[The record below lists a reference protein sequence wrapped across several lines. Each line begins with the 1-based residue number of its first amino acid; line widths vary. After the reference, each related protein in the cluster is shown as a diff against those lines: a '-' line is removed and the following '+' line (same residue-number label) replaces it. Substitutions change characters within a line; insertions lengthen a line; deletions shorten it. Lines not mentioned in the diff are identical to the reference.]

1 MPESKNAIG
10 PFELDDGSQLNY
22 EERVLEGRSVSRA
35 RQEASA
41 GRPVELGGHD
51 IGSPSTSRTENI
63 PLSSPEKG
71 IQRNLAQTSQA
82 ATVPPTLTSR
92 QTSPT
97 DPSNGSNTS
106 ILSQGPQAL
115 AKPSSPQATYPLAQ
129 ESRSGKGLPPQRP
142 PRPSYVPPLHP
153 SDSSNDRFRQLQ
165 QQFQGASPPLLRRK
179 SEEDGPRKF
188 PMKDSSPNTQGEASS
203 PPPNMAELP
212 APYIAPLNLP
222 QQPRRA
228 PSLGPPPSVR
238 KGAASYYPQ
247 STFVAPILE
256 EISEARSSYAS
267 SHVMPSSWGDGPP
280 DYYKGDGPG
289 ASYEPPPKSASTN
302 RTASRVGD
310 DNESTSLVGQM
321 ITRKG
326 SRRKKTADG
335 RQFVN
340 EDAQSEAEPEPAY
353 PPRNASRAHPRALTP
368 ASKASATT
376 VEMEDTS
383 FNANRGDE
391 GGTFLCPPS
400 PYTSPMLSPI
410 STDSD
415 ARFMTS
421 YSGSPNPEDPR
432 VSQILGNL
440 EKGTTLNTPRNVS
453 PLTLIDSVTSDKGPR
468 RPPRLNLSAVR
479 EGDTRASQTS
489 LPELIRR
496 ATRLASN
503 LDRARTHSRVGLMD
517 RLSQRNSRQNSI
529 SDILAAFPSP
539 SIGTPRSL
547 RWQSTGKTAISKD
560 PVPPLPEPKSKE
572 GSPEKPKGR
581 RCCGMPLWI
590 FLLILGILVLL
601 IAAAL
606 VIPITLIVLPRM
618 RNKPPSLK
626 SCKTSLLCSNGA
638 SNVVVDNSCRC
649 ICANGYTGQIC
660 TTVADQSCTFADI
673 KIGEGRTVYQN
684 ATVGSGIARLFA
696 QAKPQFNIPLDS
708 TRLLSLFSYQNLS
721 CSAESV
727 LITFEGKPQRRSLPL
742 QFVIPGLD
750 LIQLEPSLQPHPS
763 LTVLLMSSTS
773 TLPSQTTTLM
783 PTYEPIIL
791 PRAGPASSNGII
803 FAAPTD
809 APPDTSEST
818 PTITSTFG
826 TATPKNAKPSSTTT
840 SPFSSSDYNSNGIPT
855 KAFDFA
861 RTAVLF
867 IFQEKTLSIA
877 YEANSR
883 LQSILSDPAR
893 WNKTVHVAAATIL
906 VDFDRFTIDLG
917 NRTIFGG
924 VT

>member
-1 MPESKNAIG
+1 MPESKKAVG
-10 PFELDDGSQLNY
+10 PFELDNGAQLNE
-22 EERVLEGRSVSRA
+22 EERVLGGGSVRGV
-35 RQEASA
+35 RQRASA
-41 GRPVELGGHD
+41 GWSVELGGND
-51 IGSPSTSRTENI
+51 IGSPSTSPTENVS
-63 PLSSPEKG
+63 PSSPEKG
-71 IQRNLAQTSQA
+71 IQQNLAPSSQTA
-82 ATVPPTLTSR
+82 VVPSTLTSR

-97 DPSNGSNTS
+97 DPMDGSNTS
-106 ILSQGPQAL
+106 TIDQGPQAL
-115 AKPSSPQATYPLAQ
+115 AKPSSSQVTSSLAQ
-129 ESRSGKGLPPQRP
+129 ESRTGKGLPPQRP
-142 PRPSYVPPLHP
+142 PRPSYVPPLLP

-165 QQFQGASPPLLRRK
+165 QQFQGAPPPLLRRK
-179 SEEDGPRKF
+179 SEEDRPRKS
-188 PMKDSSPNTQGEASS
+188 PIKDSSPNTQGGASS
-203 PPPNMAELP
+203 PRSNIAELP
-212 APYIAPLNLP
+212 APYIAPLNFS
-222 QQPRRA
+222 QQPRRT

-289 ASYEPPPKSASTN
+289 ANYEPPPKITSTT
-302 RTASRVGD
+302 RTVSRLGD
-310 DNESTSLVGQM
+310 DNESASLVGQLN
-321 ITRKG
+321 TRQD

-335 RQFVN
+335 RSFVN
-340 EDAQSEAEPEPAY
+340 EDARNEAEPTY

-368 ASKASATT
+368 SSRASAAT
-376 VEMEDTS
+376 VELEDTS
-383 FNANRGDE
+383 LNANRGDE
-391 GGTFLCPPS
+391 SGTFLCPPS
-400 PYTSPMLSPI
+400 PNTSPMLSPI
-410 STDSD
+410 STESD
-415 ARFMTS
+415 ARFMTP
-421 YSGSPNPEDPR
+421 YSGSPNPDDPR

-440 EKGTTLNTPRNVS
+440 EKGTALNTPRNVS
-453 PLTLIDSVTSDKGPR
+453 PLTSIDSVTSDKGR
-468 RPPRLNLSAVR
+468 GRPPRLNLNAAR
-479 EGDTRASQTS
+479 EGETRASQTS

-547 RWQSTGKTAISKD
+547 RWQSTGKTTISKD
-560 PVPPLPEPKSKE
+560 PVPPLPELKSKE
-572 GSPEKPKGR
+572 GSSEKPKGR

-590 FLLILGILVLL
+590 FILILGILVLL

-606 VIPITLIVLPRM
+606 VIPITLIVLPRI

-626 SCKTSLLCSNGA
+626 SCKTSLPCNNGA

-660 TTVADQSCTFADI
+660 STVADLSCTFADI
-673 KIGEGRTVYQN
+673 KLGEGRTVYQN

-696 QAKPQFNIPLDS
+696 GAKSQFNIPLDS

-727 LITFEGKPQRRSLPL
+727 LITFEGKPQRRSFPL
-742 QFVIPGLD
+742 QFVIPGMD
-750 LIQLEPSLQPHPS
+750 LIQQEPSLQAHPS
-763 LTVLLMSSTS
+763 LTIPLTSSTS
-773 TLPSQTTTLM
+773 TLPSQTTFM
-783 PTYEPIIL
+783 PTYEPILI

-809 APPDTSEST
+809 APPDTPEST
-818 PTITSTFG
+818 PTMTTTPG
-826 TATPKNAKPSSTTT
+826 TATAKNAKPSST
-840 SPFSSSDYNSNGIPT
+840 PSSSSSSEYNSNGIPT

-893 WNKTVHVAAATIL
+893 WNKTVQVAAATIL
-906 VDFDRFTIDLG
+906 VDFDNFTIDLG
-917 NRTIFGG
+917 NGTIFGG
-924 VT
+924 IT

>member
-1 MPESKNAIG
+1 MPESKKAIG
-10 PFELDDGSQLNY
+10 PFELDNGAQLNE
-22 EERVLEGRSVSRA
+22 EERVLEGGSVKRA
-35 RQEASA
+35 RQRVSP

-51 IGSPSTSRTENI
+51 IGSPSTIRTENVS
-63 PLSSPEKG
+63 PSSPEKG
-71 IQRNLAQTSQA
+71 IQQNLALSSSA
-82 ATVPPTLTSR
+82 AAVPPTLKSR
-92 QTSPT
+92 KASPT
-97 DPSNGSNTS
+97 DPTNGSGTS
-106 ILSQGPQAL
+106 TIDQGPQSL
-115 AKPSSPQATYPLAQ
+115 VKPSSPKVTYPLAK
-129 ESRSGKGLPPQRP
+129 EFRSGKGLPPQRP

-165 QQFQGASPPLLRRK
+165 QQFQGAPPPLLRRK
-179 SEEDGPRKF
+179 SEEDRPRKS
-188 PMKDSSPNTQGEASS
+188 PIKDSSPNTQGEASS
-203 PPPNMAELP
+203 LRPNIAELT

-222 QQPRRA
+222 QQPRRT

-289 ASYEPPPKSASTN
+289 ANYEPPPKSASTT
-302 RTASRVGD
+302 RTVSRVGD
-310 DNESTSLVGQM
+310 DNESTSLVEQLN
-321 ITRKG
+321 TRKG
-326 SRRKKTADG
+326 SWRKKTAEG
-335 RQFVN
+335 RPFVN
-340 EDAQSEAEPEPAY
+340 EDDQIEAEPTY
-353 PPRNASRAHPRALTP
+353 PPRNASRALIPSSRAI
-368 ASKASATT
+368 AAT
-376 VEMEDTS
+376 VELEDTS
-383 FNANRGDE
+383 YNANRGDE

-400 PYTSPMLSPI
+400 PNISPMLTPI
-410 STDSD
+410 STESD
-415 ARFMTS
+415 ARFMTP

-440 EKGTTLNTPRNVS
+440 EKGTALNTPRNVS
-453 PLTLIDSVTSDKGPR
+453 PLTSIDSVTSDKGPI
-468 RPPRLNLSAVR
+468 RPPRLNLNAVR
-479 EGDTRASQTS
+479 EGETRASQTS

-547 RWQSTGKTAISKD
+547 RWQSTGKTTISKD
-560 PVPPLPEPKSKE
+560 PLPPLPEPKSKE
-572 GSPEKPKGR
+572 GSSEKPKMR

-618 RNKPPSLK
+618 RNKPLSLK
-626 SCKTSLLCSNGA
+626 SCRTSLPCNNGA

-673 KIGEGRTVYQN
+673 KLGDGRTVYQN

-696 QAKPQFNIPLDS
+696 GAKSQFNIPLDS

-750 LIQLEPSLQPHPS
+750 LVQQELSLQPHLS
-763 LTVLLMSSTS
+763 LTIPLTSSTS
-773 TLPSQTTTLM
+773 TLPSQTTSM
-783 PTYEPIIL
+783 PTYEPILI

-818 PTITSTFG
+818 PTITTISG
-826 TATPKNAKPSSTTT
+826 TATAKNAKPSPTTT
-840 SPFSSSDYNSNGIPT
+840 ISPSEYNSNGIPT

-883 LQSILSDPAR
+883 LQNTLSDPAR
-893 WNKTVHVAAATIL
+893 WNKTVQVAAATIL
-906 VDFDRFTIDLG
+906 VDFDKFTIDLG
-917 NRTIFGG
+917 NGTIFGG

>member
-1 MPESKNAIG
+1 MPESKKAVG
-10 PFELDDGSQLNY
+10 PSELDNGAQLNE
-22 EERVLEGRSVSRA
+22 EERVLGGGSVRGM
-35 RQEASA
+35 RQRASA
-41 GRPVELGGHD
+41 GWPVELGGND
-51 IGSPSTSRTENI
+51 IGSPSTSPTENVS
-63 PLSSPEKG
+63 PSSPVKG
-71 IQRNLAQTSQA
+71 IQQNLAPSSQTA
-82 ATVPPTLTSR
+82 VVPSTLTSR

-97 DPSNGSNTS
+97 DPMDGSNTS
-106 ILSQGPQAL
+106 TIDQGPQAL
-115 AKPSSPQATYPLAQ
+115 AKPSSSQVTSSLAQ
-129 ESRSGKGLPPQRP
+129 ESRTGKGLPPQRP
-142 PRPSYVPPLHP
+142 PRPSYVPPLLP

-165 QQFQGASPPLLRRK
+165 QQFQGAPPPLLRRK
-179 SEEDGPRKF
+179 SEEDRPRKS
-188 PMKDSSPNTQGEASS
+188 PIKDSSPNSQGEASS
-203 PPPNMAELP
+203 PRSNIAELP
-212 APYIAPLNLP
+212 APYIAPLNFS
-222 QQPRRA
+222 QQPRRT

-289 ASYEPPPKSASTN
+289 ANYEPPPKIASTT
-302 RTASRVGD
+302 RTLSRLGD
-310 DNESTSLVGQM
+310 DNESASLVGQLN
-321 ITRKG
+321 TRQD

-335 RQFVN
+335 RSFVN
-340 EDAQSEAEPEPAY
+340 EDARNEAEPTY

-368 ASKASATT
+368 SSRASAAT
-376 VEMEDTS
+376 VELEDTS
-383 FNANRGDE
+383 LNANRGDE
-391 GGTFLCPPS
+391 SGTFLCPPS
-400 PYTSPMLSPI
+400 PNTSPMLSPI
-410 STDSD
+410 STESD
-415 ARFMTS
+415 ARFMTP
-421 YSGSPNPEDPR
+421 YSGSPNPDDPR

-440 EKGTTLNTPRNVS
+440 EKGTALNTPRNVS
-453 PLTLIDSVTSDKGPR
+453 PLTSIDSVTSDKGR
-468 RPPRLNLSAVR
+468 GRPPRLNLNAAR
-479 EGDTRASQTS
+479 EGETRASQTS

-547 RWQSTGKTAISKD
+547 RWQSTGKTTISKD

-572 GSPEKPKGR
+572 GSSEKPKGR

-590 FLLILGILVLL
+590 FILILGILVLL

-606 VIPITLIVLPRM
+606 VIPITLIVLPRI

-626 SCKTSLLCSNGA
+626 SCKTSLPCNNGA

-660 TTVADQSCTFADI
+660 STIADQSCTFADI
-673 KIGEGRTVYQN
+673 KLGEGRTVYQN

-696 QAKPQFNIPLDS
+696 GAKSQFNIPLDS

-721 CSAESV
+721 CSAESI
-727 LITFEGKPQRRSLPL
+727 LITFEGKSQRRSFPL
-742 QFVIPGLD
+742 QFVIPGMD
-750 LIQLEPSLQPHPS
+750 LIQQEPPLQAHPS
-763 LTVLLMSSTS
+763 LTIPLTSSTS
-773 TLPSQTTTLM
+773 TLPSQTTFM
-783 PTYEPIIL
+783 PTYEPILI

-809 APPDTSEST
+809 APPDTPEST
-818 PTITSTFG
+818 PTMTTTPG
-826 TATPKNAKPSSTTT
+826 TATAKNAKPSST
-840 SPFSSSDYNSNGIPT
+840 PSSSSSSEYNSNGIPT

-893 WNKTVHVAAATIL
+893 WNKTVQVAAATIL
-906 VDFDRFTIDLG
+906 VDFDNFTIDLG
-917 NRTIFGG
+917 NGTIFGG
-924 VT
+924 IT

>member
-1 MPESKNAIG
+1 MPESKKAVG
-10 PFELDDGSQLNY
+10 PFELDNGAQLNE
-22 EERVLEGRSVSRA
+22 EERVLGGGSVRGV
-35 RQEASA
+35 RQRASA
-41 GRPVELGGHD
+41 GWPVELGGND
-51 IGSPSTSRTENI
+51 IGSPSTSPTENVS
-63 PLSSPEKG
+63 PSSPEKG
-71 IQRNLAQTSQA
+71 IQQNLTPSSQTA
-82 ATVPPTLTSR
+82 VVPSTLTSR

-97 DPSNGSNTS
+97 DPMDGSNTS
-106 ILSQGPQAL
+106 TIDQGPQAL
-115 AKPSSPQATYPLAQ
+115 AKPSSSQVTSSLAQ
-129 ESRSGKGLPPQRP
+129 ESRTGKGLPPQRP
-142 PRPSYVPPLHP
+142 PRPSYVPPLLP

-165 QQFQGASPPLLRRK
+165 QQFQGAPPPLLRRK
-179 SEEDGPRKF
+179 SEEDRPRKS
-188 PMKDSSPNTQGEASS
+188 PIKDSSPNTQGEASS
-203 PPPNMAELP
+203 PRSNIAELP
-212 APYIAPLNLP
+212 APYIAPLNFS
-222 QQPRRA
+222 QQPRRT

-289 ASYEPPPKSASTN
+289 ANYEPPPKIASTT
-302 RTASRVGD
+302 RTVSRLGD
-310 DNESTSLVGQM
+310 DNESASLVGQLN
-321 ITRKG
+321 TRQD

-335 RQFVN
+335 RPFVN
-340 EDAQSEAEPEPAY
+340 EDARNEAEPTY

-368 ASKASATT
+368 SSRASAAT
-376 VEMEDTS
+376 VELEDTS
-383 FNANRGDE
+383 LNANRGDE
-391 GGTFLCPPS
+391 SGTFLCPPS
-400 PYTSPMLSPI
+400 PNTSPMLSPI
-410 STDSD
+410 STESD
-415 ARFMTS
+415 ARFMTP
-421 YSGSPNPEDPR
+421 YSGSPNPDDLR

-440 EKGTTLNTPRNVS
+440 EKGTALNTPRNVS
-453 PLTLIDSVTSDKGPR
+453 PLTSIDSVTSDKGR
-468 RPPRLNLSAVR
+468 GRPPRLNLNAAR
-479 EGDTRASQTS
+479 EGETRASQTS

-547 RWQSTGKTAISKD
+547 RWQSTGKTTISKD

-572 GSPEKPKGR
+572 GSSEILKGR

-590 FLLILGILVLL
+590 FILILGILVLL

-606 VIPITLIVLPRM
+606 VIPITLIVLPRI

-626 SCKTSLLCSNGA
+626 SCKTSLPCNNGA

-649 ICANGYTGQIC
+649 ICANGYTGRIC
-660 TTVADQSCTFADI
+660 STIADQSCTFADI
-673 KIGEGRTVYQN
+673 KLGEGRTVYQN

-696 QAKPQFNIPLDS
+696 GAKSQFNIPLDS

-727 LITFEGKPQRRSLPL
+727 LITFEGKPQRRSFPL
-742 QFVIPGLD
+742 QFVIPGMD
-750 LIQLEPSLQPHPS
+750 LIQQEPPLQAHPS
-763 LTVLLMSSTS
+763 LTIPLTSSTS
-773 TLPSQTTTLM
+773 TLPSQTTFM
-783 PTYEPIIL
+783 PTYEPILI

-809 APPDTSEST
+809 APPDTPEST
-818 PTITSTFG
+818 PTMTTTPG
-826 TATPKNAKPSSTTT
+826 TATSKNPKPSST
-840 SPFSSSDYNSNGIPT
+840 PSSSSSSEYNSNGIPT

-883 LQSILSDPAR
+883 LQSILSDPTR
-893 WNKTVHVAAATIL
+893 WNKTVQVAAATIL
-906 VDFDRFTIDLG
+906 VDFDNFTIDLG
-917 NRTIFGG
+917 NGTIFGG
-924 VT
+924 IT

>member
-1 MPESKNAIG
+1 MPESKKAVG
-10 PFELDDGSQLNY
+10 PFELDNGAQLNE
-22 EERVLEGRSVSRA
+22 EERVLGGGSVRGV
-35 RQEASA
+35 RQRASA
-41 GRPVELGGHD
+41 GWPVELGGND
-51 IGSPSTSRTENI
+51 IGSPSTSPTENVS
-63 PLSSPEKG
+63 PSSPEGG
-71 IQRNLAQTSQA
+71 IQQNLAPSSQTA
-82 ATVPPTLTSR
+82 VVPSTLTSR

-97 DPSNGSNTS
+97 DPMDGSNTS
-106 ILSQGPQAL
+106 TIDQGPQAL
-115 AKPSSPQATYPLAQ
+115 AKPSSSQVTSSLAQ
-129 ESRSGKGLPPQRP
+129 ESRTGKGLPPQRP
-142 PRPSYVPPLHP
+142 PRPSYVPPLLP

-165 QQFQGASPPLLRRK
+165 QQFQGAPPPLLRRK
-179 SEEDGPRKF
+179 SEEDRPRKS
-188 PMKDSSPNTQGEASS
+188 PIKDSSPNTQGEASS
-203 PPPNMAELP
+203 PRSNIAELP
-212 APYIAPLNLP
+212 APYIAPLNFS
-222 QQPRRA
+222 QQPRRT

-289 ASYEPPPKSASTN
+289 ANYEPPPKIASTT
-302 RTASRVGD
+302 RTVSRLGD
-310 DNESTSLVGQM
+310 DNESASLVGQLN
-321 ITRKG
+321 TRQD

-335 RQFVN
+335 RSFVN
-340 EDAQSEAEPEPAY
+340 EDARNEAEPTY

-368 ASKASATT
+368 SSRASAAT
-376 VEMEDTS
+376 VELEDTS
-383 FNANRGDE
+383 LNANRGDE
-391 GGTFLCPPS
+391 SGTFLCPPS
-400 PYTSPMLSPI
+400 PNTSPMLSPI
-410 STDSD
+410 STESD
-415 ARFMTS
+415 ARFMTP
-421 YSGSPNPEDPR
+421 YSGSPNPDDPR

-440 EKGTTLNTPRNVS
+440 EKGTALNTPRNVS
-453 PLTLIDSVTSDKGPR
+453 PLTSIDSVTSDKGR
-468 RPPRLNLSAVR
+468 GRPPRLNLNAAR
-479 EGDTRASQTS
+479 EGETRASQTS

-547 RWQSTGKTAISKD
+547 RWQSTGKTTISKD

-572 GSPEKPKGR
+572 GSSEKPKGR

-590 FLLILGILVLL
+590 FILILGILVLL

-606 VIPITLIVLPRM
+606 VIPITLIVLPRI

-626 SCKTSLLCSNGA
+626 SCKTSLPCNNGA

-660 TTVADQSCTFADI
+660 STVADLSCTFADI
-673 KIGEGRTVYQN
+673 KLGEGRTVYQN

-696 QAKPQFNIPLDS
+696 GAKSQFNIPLDS

-727 LITFEGKPQRRSLPL
+727 LITFEGKPQRRSFPL
-742 QFVIPGLD
+742 QFVIPGMD
-750 LIQLEPSLQPHPS
+750 LIQQEPSLQAHPS
-763 LTVLLMSSTS
+763 LTIPLTSSTS
-773 TLPSQTTTLM
+773 TLPSQTTFM
-783 PTYEPIIL
+783 PTYEPILI

-809 APPDTSEST
+809 APPDTPEST
-818 PTITSTFG
+818 PTMTTTPG
-826 TATPKNAKPSSTTT
+826 TATAKNAKPSST
-840 SPFSSSDYNSNGIPT
+840 PSSSSSSEYNSNGIPT

-893 WNKTVHVAAATIL
+893 WNKTVQVAAATIL
-906 VDFDRFTIDLG
+906 VDFDNFTIDLG
-917 NRTIFGG
+917 NGTIFGG
-924 VT
+924 IT

>member
-1 MPESKNAIG
+1 MPESKKAVG
-10 PFELDDGSQLNY
+10 PFELDNGAQLNE
-22 EERVLEGRSVSRA
+22 EERVLGGGSVRGV
-35 RQEASA
+35 RQRASA
-41 GRPVELGGHD
+41 GWSVELGGND
-51 IGSPSTSRTENI
+51 IGSPSTSPTENVS
-63 PLSSPEKG
+63 PSSPEKG
-71 IQRNLAQTSQA
+71 IQQNLAPSSQTA
-82 ATVPPTLTSR
+82 VVPSTLTSR

-97 DPSNGSNTS
+97 DPMDGSNTS
-106 ILSQGPQAL
+106 TIDQGPQAL
-115 AKPSSPQATYPLAQ
+115 AKPSSSQVTSSLAQ
-129 ESRSGKGLPPQRP
+129 ESRTGKGLPPQRP
-142 PRPSYVPPLHP
+142 PRPSYVPPLLP

-165 QQFQGASPPLLRRK
+165 QQFQGAPPPLLRRK
-179 SEEDGPRKF
+179 SEEDRPRKS
-188 PMKDSSPNTQGEASS
+188 PIKDSSPNTQGETSS
-203 PPPNMAELP
+203 PRSNIAELP
-212 APYIAPLNLP
+212 APYIAPLNFS
-222 QQPRRA
+222 QQPRRT

-289 ASYEPPPKSASTN
+289 ANYEPPPKITSTT
-302 RTASRVGD
+302 RTVSRLGD
-310 DNESTSLVGQM
+310 DNESASLVGQLN
-321 ITRKG
+321 TRQD

-335 RQFVN
+335 RSFVN
-340 EDAQSEAEPEPAY
+340 EDARNEAEPTY

-368 ASKASATT
+368 SSRASAAT
-376 VEMEDTS
+376 VELEDTS
-383 FNANRGDE
+383 LNANRGDE
-391 GGTFLCPPS
+391 SGTFLCPPS
-400 PYTSPMLSPI
+400 PNTSPMLSPI
-410 STDSD
+410 STESD
-415 ARFMTS
+415 ARFMTP
-421 YSGSPNPEDPR
+421 YSGSPNPDDPR

-440 EKGTTLNTPRNVS
+440 EKGTALNTPRNVS
-453 PLTLIDSVTSDKGPR
+453 PLTSIDSVTSDKGR
-468 RPPRLNLSAVR
+468 GRPPRLNLNAAR
-479 EGDTRASQTS
+479 EGETRASQTS

-547 RWQSTGKTAISKD
+547 RWQSTGKTTISKD
-560 PVPPLPEPKSKE
+560 PVPPLPELKSKE
-572 GSPEKPKGR
+572 GSSEKPKGR

-590 FLLILGILVLL
+590 FILILGILVLL

-606 VIPITLIVLPRM
+606 VIPITLIVLPRI

-626 SCKTSLLCSNGA
+626 SCKTSLPCNNGA

-660 TTVADQSCTFADI
+660 STVADLSCTFADI
-673 KIGEGRTVYQN
+673 KLGEGRTVYQN

-696 QAKPQFNIPLDS
+696 GAKSQFNIPLDS

-727 LITFEGKPQRRSLPL
+727 LITFEGKPQRRSFPL
-742 QFVIPGLD
+742 QFVIPGMD
-750 LIQLEPSLQPHPS
+750 LIQQEPSLQAHPS
-763 LTVLLMSSTS
+763 LTIPLTSSTS
-773 TLPSQTTTLM
+773 TLPSQTTFM
-783 PTYEPIIL
+783 PTYEPILI

-809 APPDTSEST
+809 APPDTPEST
-818 PTITSTFG
+818 PTMTTTPG
-826 TATPKNAKPSSTTT
+826 TATAKNAKPSST
-840 SPFSSSDYNSNGIPT
+840 PSSSSSSEYNSNGIPT

-893 WNKTVHVAAATIL
+893 WNKTVQVAAATIL
-906 VDFDRFTIDLG
+906 VDFDNFTIDLG
-917 NRTIFGG
+917 NGTIFGG
-924 VT
+924 IT

>member
-1 MPESKNAIG
+1 MPESTKSTG
-10 PFELDDGSQLNY
+10 PFELDNGAELNE
-22 EERVLEGRSVSRA
+22 EERVSGGGSVRRA
-35 RQEASA
+35 RQRASA
-41 GRPVELGGHD
+41 SRPVELSGHD
-51 IGSPSTSRTENI
+51 IGSPSTSRTENV
-63 PLSSPEKG
+63 PPSSPNE
-71 IQRNLAQTSQA
+71 IEQNLASSFQA
-82 ATVPPTLTSR
+82 AAVPPTLTSR
-92 QTSPT
+92 QIPPT
-97 DPSNGSNTS
+97 DPKNGSNTS
-106 ILSQGPQAL
+106 TLEQRPRAL
-115 AKPSSPQATYPLAQ
+115 AKPSSPQETHPLTQ
-129 ESRSGKGLPPQRP
+129 EPRSVKGLPPQRP

-153 SDSSNDRFRQLQ
+153 SDSSSDRFRHLQ
-165 QQFQGASPPLLRRK
+165 HQFQGAPPPLLRRK
-179 SEEDGPRKF
+179 SEEDRPRKF
-188 PMKDSSPNTQGEASS
+188 PIKDSSSNTQGEAST
-203 PPPNMAELP
+203 PPPNIAELP
-212 APYIAPLNLP
+212 APYIAPLNLS
-222 QQPRRA
+222 QQPRRT

-247 STFVAPILE
+247 STFVTPILE

-289 ASYEPPPKSASTN
+289 ADYEPPLKIASTN
-302 RTASRVGD
+302 RTVSRVGD
-310 DNESTSLVGQM
+310 DNDSTSLVGQLN
-321 ITRKG
+321 TRKG
-326 SRRKKTADG
+326 SQRKKTADG
-335 RQFVN
+335 RQFAN
-340 EDAQSEAEPEPAY
+340 EDTQSGAEPSY
-353 PPRNASRAHPRALTP
+353 PPRNASRAHPKVLTP
-368 ASKASATT
+368 GSRASAATA
-376 VEMEDTS
+376 ELEDTS
-383 FNANRGDE
+383 PNANRGDE

-400 PYTSPMLSPI
+400 PNTSPMLSPI
-410 STDSD
+410 SPESD
-415 ARFMTS
+415 ARVMTP
-421 YSGSPNPEDPR
+421 YSGTSNPGDPR
-432 VSQILGNL
+432 VHQILGNL
-440 EKGTTLNTPRNVS
+440 EKGTALNTPRNVS
-453 PLTLIDSVTSDKGPR
+453 PLTSVDSVTSDKGPR
-468 RPPRLNLSAVR
+468 RPPRLNLNSVR
-479 EGDTRASQTS
+479 EGETRASQTS

-547 RWQSTGKTAISKD
+547 RWQSTGKTTISKD

-572 GSPEKPKGR
+572 GNPENPKRR

-590 FLLILGILVLL
+590 FLLILGVLVLL
-601 IAAAL
+601 IAAAV

-618 RNKPPSLK
+618 RNKPPSLN
-626 SCKTSLLCSNGA
+626 SCKTSLPCNNGA

-660 TTVADQSCTFADI
+660 TTVADQFCTFADI
-673 KIGEGRTVYQN
+673 KLGEGRTVYQN
-684 ATVGSGIARLFA
+684 ATVGEGIAHLFA
-696 QAKPQFNIPLDS
+696 GAKSQFNIPLDS

-750 LIQLEPSLQPHPS
+750 LVQQAPSLQPHPS
-763 LTVLLMSSTS
+763 STSIPTSSTS
-773 TLPSQTTTLM
+773 ALPSQTTFM
-783 PTYEPIIL
+783 PTYEPILL

-809 APPDTSEST
+809 APPDAPPDTSEST
-818 PTITSTFG
+818 PTITSATG
-826 TATPKNAKPSSTTT
+826 TATAKNAKSSPTATA
-840 SPFSSSDYNSNGIPT
+840 SSSEYTSNGIPT

-883 LQSILSDPAR
+883 LQSILSDSVR
-893 WNKTVHVAAATIL
+893 WNKTVQVAAATIL
-906 VDFDRFTIDLG
+906 VDFDKFTIDLG
-917 NRTIFGG
+917 NGTIFGG

>member
-1 MPESKNAIG
+1 MPESKKAVG
-10 PFELDDGSQLNY
+10 PSELDNGAQLNE
-22 EERVLEGRSVSRA
+22 EERVLGGGSVRGM
-35 RQEASA
+35 RQRASA
-41 GRPVELGGHD
+41 GWPVELGGND
-51 IGSPSTSRTENI
+51 IGSPSTSPTENVS
-63 PLSSPEKG
+63 PSSPEKG
-71 IQRNLAQTSQA
+71 IQQKLAPSSQTA
-82 ATVPPTLTSR
+82 VVPSTLTSR

-97 DPSNGSNTS
+97 DPMDGSNTS
-106 ILSQGPQAL
+106 TIDQGPQAL
-115 AKPSSPQATYPLAQ
+115 AKPSSSQVTSSLAQ
-129 ESRSGKGLPPQRP
+129 ESRTGKGLPPQRP
-142 PRPSYVPPLHP
+142 PRPSYVPPLLP

-165 QQFQGASPPLLRRK
+165 QQFQGAPPPLLRRK
-179 SEEDGPRKF
+179 SEEDRPRKS
-188 PMKDSSPNTQGEASS
+188 PTKDSSPNTQGEASS
-203 PPPNMAELP
+203 PRSNIAELP
-212 APYIAPLNLP
+212 APYIAPLNFS
-222 QQPRRA
+222 QQPRRT

-289 ASYEPPPKSASTN
+289 ANYEPPPKIASTT
-302 RTASRVGD
+302 RTLSRLGD
-310 DNESTSLVGQM
+310 DNESASLVGQLN
-321 ITRKG
+321 TRQD

-335 RQFVN
+335 RSFVN
-340 EDAQSEAEPEPAY
+340 EDARNEAEPTY

-368 ASKASATT
+368 SSRASAAT
-376 VEMEDTS
+376 VELEDTS
-383 FNANRGDE
+383 LNANRGDE
-391 GGTFLCPPS
+391 SGTFLCPPS
-400 PYTSPMLSPI
+400 PNTSPMLSPI
-410 STDSD
+410 STESD
-415 ARFMTS
+415 ARFMTP
-421 YSGSPNPEDPR
+421 YSGSPNPDDPR

-440 EKGTTLNTPRNVS
+440 EKGTALNTPRNVS
-453 PLTLIDSVTSDKGPR
+453 PLTSIDSVTSDKGR
-468 RPPRLNLSAVR
+468 GRPPRLNLNAAR
-479 EGDTRASQTS
+479 EGETRASQTS

-547 RWQSTGKTAISKD
+547 RWQSTGKTTISKD

-572 GSPEKPKGR
+572 GSSEKPKGR

-590 FLLILGILVLL
+590 FILILGILVLL

-606 VIPITLIVLPRM
+606 VIPITLIVLPRI

-626 SCKTSLLCSNGA
+626 SCKTSLPCNNGA

-660 TTVADQSCTFADI
+660 STIADQSCTFADI
-673 KIGEGRTVYQN
+673 KLGEGRTVYQN

-696 QAKPQFNIPLDS
+696 GAKSQFNIPLDS

-721 CSAESV
+721 CSAESI
-727 LITFEGKPQRRSLPL
+727 LITFEGKSQRRSFPL
-742 QFVIPGLD
+742 QFVIPGMD
-750 LIQLEPSLQPHPS
+750 LIQQEPPLQAHPS
-763 LTVLLMSSTS
+763 LTIPLTPSTS
-773 TLPSQTTTLM
+773 TLPSQTTFM
-783 PTYEPIIL
+783 PTYEPILI

-809 APPDTSEST
+809 APPDTPEST
-818 PTITSTFG
+818 PTMTTTPG
-826 TATPKNAKPSSTTT
+826 TATAKNAKPSST
-840 SPFSSSDYNSNGIPT
+840 PSSSSSSEYNSNGIPT

-893 WNKTVHVAAATIL
+893 WNKTVQVAAATIL
-906 VDFDRFTIDLG
+906 VDFDNFTIDLG
-917 NRTIFGG
+917 NGTIFGG
-924 VT
+924 IT

>member
-1 MPESKNAIG
+1 MPESKKAVG
-10 PFELDDGSQLNY
+10 PFELDNGAQLNE
-22 EERVLEGRSVSRA
+22 EERVLGGGSVRGV
-35 RQEASA
+35 RQRASA
-41 GRPVELGGHD
+41 GWPVELGGND
-51 IGSPSTSRTENI
+51 IGSPSTSPTENVS
-63 PLSSPEKG
+63 PSSPERG
-71 IQRNLAQTSQA
+71 IQQNLAPSSQTA
-82 ATVPPTLTSR
+82 VVPSTLTSR

-97 DPSNGSNTS
+97 DPMDGSNTS
-106 ILSQGPQAL
+106 TIDQGPQAL
-115 AKPSSPQATYPLAQ
+115 AKPSSSQVTSSLAQ
-129 ESRSGKGLPPQRP
+129 ESRTGKGLPPQRP
-142 PRPSYVPPLHP
+142 PRPSYVPPLLP

-165 QQFQGASPPLLRRK
+165 QQFQGAPPPLLRRK
-179 SEEDGPRKF
+179 SEEDRPRKS
-188 PMKDSSPNTQGEASS
+188 PIKDSSPNTQGEASS
-203 PPPNMAELP
+203 PRSNIAELP
-212 APYIAPLNLP
+212 APYIAPLNFS
-222 QQPRRA
+222 QQPRRT

-289 ASYEPPPKSASTN
+289 ANYEPPPKIASTT
-302 RTASRVGD
+302 RTVSRLGD
-310 DNESTSLVGQM
+310 DNESASLVGQLN
-321 ITRKG
+321 TRQD

-335 RQFVN
+335 RSFVN
-340 EDAQSEAEPEPAY
+340 EDARNEAEPTY

-368 ASKASATT
+368 SSRASAAT
-376 VEMEDTS
+376 VELEDTS
-383 FNANRGDE
+383 LNANRGDE
-391 GGTFLCPPS
+391 SGTFLCPPS
-400 PYTSPMLSPI
+400 PNTSPMLSPI
-410 STDSD
+410 STESD
-415 ARFMTS
+415 ARFMTP
-421 YSGSPNPEDPR
+421 YSGSPNPDDPR

-440 EKGTTLNTPRNVS
+440 EKGTALNTPRNVS
-453 PLTLIDSVTSDKGPR
+453 PLTSIDSVTSDKGR
-468 RPPRLNLSAVR
+468 GRPPRLNLNATR
-479 EGDTRASQTS
+479 EGETRASQTS

-547 RWQSTGKTAISKD
+547 RWQSTGKTTISKD

-572 GSPEKPKGR
+572 GSSEKPKGR

-590 FLLILGILVLL
+590 FILILGILVLL

-606 VIPITLIVLPRM
+606 VIPITLIVLPRI

-626 SCKTSLLCSNGA
+626 SCKTSLPCNNGA

-660 TTVADQSCTFADI
+660 STVADQSCTFADI
-673 KIGEGRTVYQN
+673 KLGEGRTVYQN

-696 QAKPQFNIPLDS
+696 GAKSQFNIPLDS

-727 LITFEGKPQRRSLPL
+727 LITFEGKPQRRSFPL
-742 QFVIPGLD
+742 QFVIPGMD
-750 LIQLEPSLQPHPS
+750 LIQQEPSLQAHPS
-763 LTVLLMSSTS
+763 LTIPLTSSTS
-773 TLPSQTTTLM
+773 TLPSQTTFM
-783 PTYEPIIL
+783 PTYEPILI

-809 APPDTSEST
+809 APPDTPEST
-818 PTITSTFG
+818 PTMTTTPG
-826 TATPKNAKPSSTTT
+826 TATAKNAKPSST
-840 SPFSSSDYNSNGIPT
+840 PSSSSSSEYNSNGIPT

-893 WNKTVHVAAATIL
+893 WNKTVQVAAATIL
-906 VDFDRFTIDLG
+906 VDFDNFTIDLG
-917 NRTIFGG
+917 NGTIFGG
-924 VT
+924 IT

>member
-1 MPESKNAIG
+1 MPESKKAFG
-10 PFELDDGSQLNY
+10 PFELDNGAQLNE
-22 EERVLEGRSVSRA
+22 EERVLGGGSFRGV
-35 RQEASA
+35 RQRASA
-41 GRPVELGGHD
+41 SRPVELGGND
-51 IGSPSTSRTENI
+51 IGSPSTSPTENVS
-63 PLSSPEKG
+63 PSSPEKG
-71 IQRNLAQTSQA
+71 IQQNLAPSSQTA
-82 ATVPPTLTSR
+82 VVPSTLTSR
-92 QTSPT
+92 QTSLTDPT
-97 DPSNGSNTS
+97 DGSNTS
-106 ILSQGPQAL
+106 TIDQGPQAL
-115 AKPSSPQATYPLAQ
+115 AKPSSSQVTSSLAQ
-129 ESRSGKGLPPQRP
+129 ESRTGKGLPPQRP
-142 PRPSYVPPLHP
+142 PRPSYVPPLLP

-165 QQFQGASPPLLRRK
+165 QQFQGAPPPLLRRK
-179 SEEDGPRKF
+179 SEEDRPRKS
-188 PMKDSSPNTQGEASS
+188 PIKDSSPNTQGEASS
-203 PPPNMAELP
+203 PRSNIAELP
-212 APYIAPLNLP
+212 APYIAPLNLS
-222 QQPRRA
+222 QQPRRT

-289 ASYEPPPKSASTN
+289 ANYEPPPKIASTT
-302 RTASRVGD
+302 RTMSRVGD
-310 DNESTSLVGQM
+310 DNESTTLVGQLN
-321 ITRKG
+321 TREE

-335 RQFVN
+335 RSFVN
-340 EDAQSEAEPEPAY
+340 EDARSEAEPTY

-368 ASKASATT
+368 SSRASAAT
-376 VEMEDTS
+376 VELEDTS
-383 FNANRGDE
+383 PNANRGDE
-391 GGTFLCPPS
+391 SGTFLCPPS
-400 PYTSPMLSPI
+400 PNTSPILSPI
-410 STDSD
+410 STESD
-415 ARFMTS
+415 ARFMTP
-421 YSGSPNPEDPR
+421 YSGSPNPDDPR

-440 EKGTTLNTPRNVS
+440 EKGTALNTSRNVS
-453 PLTLIDSVTSDKGPR
+453 PLTSIDSVTSDKGR
-468 RPPRLNLSAVR
+468 GRPPRLNLNAVR
-479 EGDTRASQTS
+479 EGETRASQTS

-547 RWQSTGKTAISKD
+547 RWQSTGKTTISKD
-560 PVPPLPEPKSKE
+560 PVPPLPEPNSKE
-572 GSPEKPKGR
+572 GSPEKPKVR

-590 FLLILGILVLL
+590 FILILGILVLL

-606 VIPITLIVLPRM
+606 VIPITLIVLPRI

-626 SCKTSLLCSNGA
+626 SCKTSLPCNNGA

-660 TTVADQSCTFADI
+660 STVADQSCTFADI
-673 KIGEGRTVYQN
+673 KLGEGRTVYQN

-696 QAKPQFNIPLDS
+696 GAKSQFNIPLDS

-727 LITFEGKPQRRSLPL
+727 LITFEGKPQRRSFPL
-742 QFVIPGLD
+742 QFVIPGMD
-750 LIQLEPSLQPHPS
+750 LVQQEPSLQPHPS
-763 LTVLLMSSTS
+763 LTIPLTSPTS
-773 TLPSQTTTLM
+773 TLPSQTTFM
-783 PTYEPIIL
+783 PTYEPILI

-809 APPDTSEST
+809 APPDTPEST
-818 PTITSTFG
+818 PTITTTPG
-826 TATPKNAKPSSTTT
+826 TATAKNAKPSSTTT
-840 SPFSSSDYNSNGIPT
+840 SSSSEYNSNGIPT

-883 LQSILSDPAR
+883 LQGILSDPAR
-893 WNKTVHVAAATIL
+893 WNKTVQVAAATIL
-906 VDFDRFTIDLG
+906 VDFDNFTIDLG
-917 NRTIFGG
+917 NGTIFGG
-924 VT
+924 IT

>member
-1 MPESKNAIG
+1 MPESKKATG
-10 PFELDDGSQLNY
+10 PFELDNGAQLNE
-22 EERVLEGRSVSRA
+22 EERVLGGGSA
-35 RQEASA
+35 RRVRQRASA
-41 GRPVELGGHD
+41 SQPVELDGND
-51 IGSPSTSRTENI
+51 IGSPFTSPTENVS
-63 PLSSPEKG
+63 LSSPEKG
-71 IQRNLAQTSQA
+71 IQENLAPSSQA
-82 ATVPPTLTSR
+82 VAVPSTLTSR
-92 QTSPT
+92 QTLPIDPT
-97 DPSNGSNTS
+97 DGSNTPT
-106 ILSQGPQAL
+106 IDQRSQPL
-115 AKPSSPQATYPLAQ
+115 AKPSSSQVTSSLAQ

-142 PRPSYVPPLHP
+142 PRPSYVPPLQP
-153 SDSSNDRFRQLQ
+153 SDSSNNRFRQLQ
-165 QQFQGASPPLLRRK
+165 QQFQGAPPPLLRRK
-179 SEEDGPRKF
+179 SEEDRPRKS
-188 PMKDSSPNTQGEASS
+188 PIKDSSSNTQGEVSS
-203 PPPNMAELP
+203 PRPNIAELP
-212 APYIAPLNLP
+212 APYIAPLNIL
-222 QQPRRA
+222 QQPRRT

-289 ASYEPPPKSASTN
+289 ANYEPPPKISSTT
-302 RTASRVGD
+302 RTVSRVGD
-310 DNESTSLVGQM
+310 DNESTSLVGQLH
-321 ITRKG
+321 TRKE
-326 SRRKKTADG
+326 SHRKKTGEG
-335 RQFVN
+335 RPFVN
-340 EDAQSEAEPEPAY
+340 EDAQSETESTY

-368 ASKASATT
+368 SSKASAAT
-376 VEMEDTS
+376 VELEDTS
-383 FNANRGDE
+383 PNANRGDE

-400 PYTSPMLSPI
+400 PNTSPMLSPI
-410 STDSD
+410 STESD
-415 ARFMTS
+415 ARFMTP
-421 YSGSPNPEDPR
+421 YSGSPIPDDPR

-440 EKGTTLNTPRNVS
+440 EKGTSLNSPRNVS
-453 PLTLIDSVTSDKGPR
+453 PLTSIDSVTSDKGR
-468 RPPRLNLSAVR
+468 GRPPRLNLNAVR
-479 EGDTRASQTS
+479 EGETRASQTS

-547 RWQSTGKTAISKD
+547 RWQSTGKTTISKD
-560 PVPPLPEPKSKE
+560 PVPPLPESMSKE
-572 GSPEKPKGR
+572 GSHQKPKGR

-590 FLLILGILVLL
+590 FILILGILVLL

-606 VIPITLIVLPRM
+606 VIPITLIVLPRI
-618 RNKPPSLK
+618 RNKPLSLE
-626 SCKTSLLCSNGA
+626 SCKTSLPCNNGA
-638 SNVVVDNSCRC
+638 SNVLVDNSCRC

-673 KIGEGRTVYQN
+673 KLGEGRTVYQN

-696 QAKPQFNIPLDS
+696 GAKSQFNIPLDS
-708 TRLLSLFSYQNLS
+708 TRVLSLFSYQNLS

-727 LITFEGKPQRRSLPL
+727 LITFEGKPQRRSFPL
-742 QFVIPGLD
+742 QFVIPGMDLD
-750 LIQLEPSLQPHPS
+750 QQEPSLQPHPS
-763 LTVLLMSSTS
+763 LTSPPTPSTS
-773 TLPSQTTTLM
+773 NLPSQTTFM
-783 PTYEPIIL
+783 PTHEPILI

-809 APPDTSEST
+809 APPDTIESPPAIT
-818 PTITSTFG
+818 PTPS
-826 TATPKNAKPSSTTT
+826 TATVKNAKPLSTTT
-840 SPFSSSDYNSNGIPT
+840 SASSEYNSNGIPT

-883 LQSILSDPAR
+883 LQGILSDPAR
-893 WNKTVHVAAATIL
+893 WNKTVQVAGATIL
-906 VDFDRFTIDLG
+906 VDFANFTIDLG
-917 NRTIFGG
+917 NGTIFGG

>member
-1 MPESKNAIG
+1 MPESKKAVG
-10 PFELDDGSQLNY
+10 PFELDNGAQLNE
-22 EERVLEGRSVSRA
+22 EERVLEGGSVRGV
-35 RQEASA
+35 RQRASA
-41 GRPVELGGHD
+41 GWPVELGGND
-51 IGSPSTSRTENI
+51 IGSPSTSPTENVS
-63 PLSSPEKG
+63 PSSPERG
-71 IQRNLAQTSQA
+71 IQQNLAPSSQTA
-82 ATVPPTLTSR
+82 VVPSTLTSR

-97 DPSNGSNTS
+97 DPMDGSNTS
-106 ILSQGPQAL
+106 TIDQGPQAL
-115 AKPSSPQATYPLAQ
+115 AKPSSSQVTSSLAQ
-129 ESRSGKGLPPQRP
+129 ESRTGKGLPPQRP
-142 PRPSYVPPLHP
+142 PRPSYVPPLLP

-165 QQFQGASPPLLRRK
+165 QQFQGAPPPLLRRK
-179 SEEDGPRKF
+179 SEEDRPRKS
-188 PMKDSSPNTQGEASS
+188 PIKDSSPNTQGEASS
-203 PPPNMAELP
+203 SRSNIAELP
-212 APYIAPLNLP
+212 APYIAPLNFS
-222 QQPRRA
+222 QQPRRT

-289 ASYEPPPKSASTN
+289 ANYEPPPKIASTT
-302 RTASRVGD
+302 RTVSRLGD
-310 DNESTSLVGQM
+310 DNESASLVGQLN
-321 ITRKG
+321 TRQD

-335 RQFVN
+335 RSFVN
-340 EDAQSEAEPEPAY
+340 EDARNEAEPTY

-368 ASKASATT
+368 SSRASAAT
-376 VEMEDTS
+376 VELEDTS
-383 FNANRGDE
+383 LNANRGDE
-391 GGTFLCPPS
+391 SGTFLCPPS
-400 PYTSPMLSPI
+400 PNTSPMLSPI
-410 STDSD
+410 STESD
-415 ARFMTS
+415 ARFMTP
-421 YSGSPNPEDPR
+421 YSGSPNPDDPR

-440 EKGTTLNTPRNVS
+440 EKGTALNTPRNVS
-453 PLTLIDSVTSDKGPR
+453 PLTSIDSVTSDKGR
-468 RPPRLNLSAVR
+468 GRPPRLNLNAAR
-479 EGDTRASQTS
+479 EGETRASQTS

-547 RWQSTGKTAISKD
+547 RWQSTGKTTISKD

-572 GSPEKPKGR
+572 GSSEKPKGR

-590 FLLILGILVLL
+590 FILILGILVLL

-606 VIPITLIVLPRM
+606 VIPITLIVLPRI

-626 SCKTSLLCSNGA
+626 SCKTSLPCNNGA

-660 TTVADQSCTFADI
+660 STVADLSCTFADI
-673 KIGEGRTVYQN
+673 KLGEGRTVYQN

-696 QAKPQFNIPLDS
+696 GAKSQFNIPLDS

-727 LITFEGKPQRRSLPL
+727 LITFEGKPQRRSFPL
-742 QFVIPGLD
+742 QFVIPGMD
-750 LIQLEPSLQPHPS
+750 LIQQEPSLQAHPS
-763 LTVLLMSSTS
+763 LTIPLTSSTS
-773 TLPSQTTTLM
+773 TLPSQTTFM
-783 PTYEPIIL
+783 PTYEPILI

-809 APPDTSEST
+809 APPDTPEST
-818 PTITSTFG
+818 PTMTTTPG
-826 TATPKNAKPSSTTT
+826 TATAKNAKPSST
-840 SPFSSSDYNSNGIPT
+840 PSSSSSSEYNSNGIPT

-893 WNKTVHVAAATIL
+893 WNKTVQVAAATIL
-906 VDFDRFTIDLG
+906 VDFDNFTIDLG
-917 NRTIFGG
+917 NGTIFGG
-924 VT
+924 IT

>member
-1 MPESKNAIG
+1 MPESKKAVG
-10 PFELDDGSQLNY
+10 PFELDNGAQLNE
-22 EERVLEGRSVSRA
+22 EERVLGGGSVRGV
-35 RQEASA
+35 RQRASA
-41 GRPVELGGHD
+41 GWPVELGGND
-51 IGSPSTSRTENI
+51 IGSPSTSPTENVS
-63 PLSSPEKG
+63 PSSPEKG
-71 IQRNLAQTSQA
+71 IQQNLAPSSQTA
-82 ATVPPTLTSR
+82 VVPSTLTSR

-97 DPSNGSNTS
+97 DPMDGSNTS
-106 ILSQGPQAL
+106 TIDQGPQAL
-115 AKPSSPQATYPLAQ
+115 AKPSSSQVTSSLAQ
-129 ESRSGKGLPPQRP
+129 ESRTGKGLPPQRP
-142 PRPSYVPPLHP
+142 PRPSYVPPLLP

-165 QQFQGASPPLLRRK
+165 QQFQGAPPPLLRRK
-179 SEEDGPRKF
+179 SEEDRPRKS
-188 PMKDSSPNTQGEASS
+188 PIKDSSPNTQGEASS
-203 PPPNMAELP
+203 PRSNIAELP
-212 APYIAPLNLP
+212 APYIAPLNFS
-222 QQPRRA
+222 QQPRRT

-289 ASYEPPPKSASTN
+289 ANYEPPPKIKSTT
-302 RTASRVGD
+302 RTVSRLGD
-310 DNESTSLVGQM
+310 DNESAGLVGQLN
-321 ITRKG
+321 TRQD

-335 RQFVN
+335 RSLVN
-340 EDAQSEAEPEPAY
+340 EDARNEAEPTY

-368 ASKASATT
+368 SSRASAAT
-376 VEMEDTS
+376 VELEDTS
-383 FNANRGDE
+383 LNANRVDE
-391 GGTFLCPPS
+391 SGTFLCPPS
-400 PYTSPMLSPI
+400 PNTSPMLSPI
-410 STDSD
+410 STESD
-415 ARFMTS
+415 ARFMTP
-421 YSGSPNPEDPR
+421 YSGSPNPDDPR

-440 EKGTTLNTPRNVS
+440 EKGTALNTPRNVS
-453 PLTLIDSVTSDKGPR
+453 PLTSIDSVTSDKGR
-468 RPPRLNLSAVR
+468 GRPPRLNLNAAR
-479 EGDTRASQTS
+479 EGETRASQTS

-547 RWQSTGKTAISKD
+547 RWQSTGKTTISKD

-572 GSPEKPKGR
+572 GSSEKPKGR

-590 FLLILGILVLL
+590 FILILGILVLL

-606 VIPITLIVLPRM
+606 VIPITLIVLPRI

-626 SCKTSLLCSNGA
+626 SCKTSLPCNNGA

-660 TTVADQSCTFADI
+660 STVADQSCTFADI
-673 KIGEGRTVYQN
+673 KLGEGRTVYQN

-696 QAKPQFNIPLDS
+696 GAKSQFNIPLDS

-727 LITFEGKPQRRSLPL
+727 LITFEGKPQRRSFPL
-742 QFVIPGLD
+742 QFVIPGMD
-750 LIQLEPSLQPHPS
+750 LIQQEPSLQAHPS
-763 LTVLLMSSTS
+763 LTIPLTSSTS
-773 TLPSQTTTLM
+773 TLPSQTTFM
-783 PTYEPIIL
+783 PTYEPILI

-809 APPDTSEST
+809 TPPDTPEST
-818 PTITSTFG
+818 PTMTTTPG
-826 TATPKNAKPSSTTT
+826 TATAKNAKPSST
-840 SPFSSSDYNSNGIPT
+840 PSSSSSSEYNSNGIPT

-893 WNKTVHVAAATIL
+893 WNKTVQVAAAMIL
-906 VDFDRFTIDLG
+906 VDFDNFTIDLG
-917 NRTIFGG
+917 NGTIFGG
-924 VT
+924 IT

>member
-1 MPESKNAIG
+1 MPESKKAIG
-10 PFELDDGSQLNY
+10 PFELDNSTQLDE
-22 EERVLEGRSVSRA
+22 EERVPGGGSVRRV
-35 RQEASA
+35 RQRASA
-41 GRPVELGGHD
+41 GRPVELRGND
-51 IGSPSTSRTENI
+51 IGSPSTSPTENVS
-63 PLSSPEKG
+63 PSSPEKG
-71 IQRNLAQTSQA
+71 IQQNPAPSSQA
-82 ATVPPTLTSR
+82 AAVPSTLTSR

-97 DPSNGSNTS
+97 DPTDGSNTS
-106 ILSQGPQAL
+106 TIDQGPQAL
-115 AKPSSPQATYPLAQ
+115 AQPSSSQVTSHPAQ
-129 ESRSGKGLPPQRP
+129 EFRFGKGLPPQRP
-142 PRPSYVPPLHP
+142 PRPSYVPPMP
-153 SDSSNDRFRQLQ
+153 SSDSSNDHFRQLQ
-165 QQFQGASPPLLRRK
+165 QQFQGAPPPLLRRK
-179 SEEDGPRKF
+179 SEEDRPRKS
-188 PMKDSSPNTQGEASS
+188 PVKDSSPNTQGEASS
-203 PPPNMAELP
+203 PRPYIAELP
-212 APYIAPLNLP
+212 APYIAPLNLS
-222 QQPRRA
+222 QQPRRT

-289 ASYEPPPKSASTN
+289 ANYEPPPKIASTT
-302 RTASRVGD
+302 RTVSRVGD
-310 DNESTSLVGQM
+310 DNESTSLVGQLN
-321 ITRKG
+321 TRKE

-335 RQFVN
+335 RPFVI
-340 EDAQSEAEPEPAY
+340 EDSQSEAEPTY

-368 ASKASATT
+368 SSRASAAT
-376 VEMEDTS
+376 VELEDTS
-383 FNANRGDE
+383 PNANRGGE

-400 PYTSPMLSPI
+400 PNTSPILSPI
-410 STDSD
+410 SSESD
-415 ARFMTS
+415 ARFMTP
-421 YSGSPNPEDPR
+421 YSGTPNPEDPR

-440 EKGTTLNTPRNVS
+440 EKGTALNSPRNVS
-453 PLTLIDSVTSDKGPR
+453 PLTSIDSVTSDKGR
-468 RPPRLNLSAVR
+468 GRPPRLNLNAVR
-479 EGDTRASQTS
+479 EGETRASQTS

-503 LDRARTHSRVGLMD
+503 LDRARTNSRVGLMD

-547 RWQSTGKTAISKD
+547 RWQSTGKTTISKD
-560 PVPPLPEPKSKE
+560 PVPPLPESKSKE

-590 FLLILGILVLL
+590 FILILGILVLL

-606 VIPITLIVLPRM
+606 VIPITLIVLPRI
-618 RNKPPSLK
+618 RNKPPSLE
-626 SCKTSLLCSNGA
+626 SCKTSLPCNNGA

-649 ICANGYTGQIC
+649 ICANGYTGRIC
-660 TTVADQSCTFADI
+660 STVADQSCTFADI
-673 KIGEGRTVYQN
+673 KLGEGRTVYQN

-696 QAKPQFNIPLDS
+696 EAKSQFNIPLDS
-708 TRLLSLFSYQNLS
+708 TRILSLFSYQNLS

-727 LITFEGKPQRRSLPL
+727 LITFEGKPQRRSFPL
-742 QFVIPGLD
+742 QFVIAGLD
-750 LIQLEPSLQPHPS
+750 LAQQEPSLQPHPS
-763 LTVLLMSSTS
+763 LSIPLTPSTS
-773 TLPSQTTTLM
+773 NIPSETTLM
-783 PTYEPIIL
+783 PTYEAIL
-791 PRAGPASSNGII
+791 IPRNGPASSNGII

-809 APPDTSEST
+809 APPDTPES
-818 PTITSTFG
+818 PSTITSTPG
-826 TATPKNAKPSSTTT
+826 TATAKNAKPSSTTT
-840 SPFSSSDYNSNGIPT
+840 SSSSEYNSHGIPT

-883 LQSILSDPAR
+883 LQSVLSDPAR
-893 WNKTVHVAAATIL
+893 WNKTVQVAAATIL
-906 VDFDRFTIDLG
+906 VDFGNFTIDLG
-917 NRTIFGG
+917 NGTIFGG

>member
-1 MPESKNAIG
+1 MPESKKAVG
-10 PFELDDGSQLNY
+10 PFELDNGAQLNE
-22 EERVLEGRSVSRA
+22 EERVLGGGSVRGV
-35 RQEASA
+35 RQRASA
-41 GRPVELGGHD
+41 GWSVELGGND
-51 IGSPSTSRTENI
+51 IGSPSTSPTENVS
-63 PLSSPEKG
+63 PSSPEKG
-71 IQRNLAQTSQA
+71 IQQNLAPSSQTA
-82 ATVPPTLTSR
+82 VVPSTLTSR

-97 DPSNGSNTS
+97 DPMDGSNTS
-106 ILSQGPQAL
+106 TIDQGPQAL
-115 AKPSSPQATYPLAQ
+115 AKPSSSQVTSSLAQ
-129 ESRSGKGLPPQRP
+129 ESRTGKGLPPQRP
-142 PRPSYVPPLHP
+142 PRPSYVPPLLP

-165 QQFQGASPPLLRRK
+165 QQFQGAPPPLLRRK
-179 SEEDGPRKF
+179 SEEDRPRKS
-188 PMKDSSPNTQGEASS
+188 PIKDSSPNTQGEASS
-203 PPPNMAELP
+203 PRSNIAELP
-212 APYIAPLNLP
+212 APYIAPLNFS
-222 QQPRRA
+222 QQPRRT

-289 ASYEPPPKSASTN
+289 ANYEPSPKITSTT
-302 RTASRVGD
+302 RTVSRLGD
-310 DNESTSLVGQM
+310 DNESASLVGQLN
-321 ITRKG
+321 TRQD

-335 RQFVN
+335 RSFVN
-340 EDAQSEAEPEPAY
+340 EDARNEAEPTY

-368 ASKASATT
+368 SSRASAAT
-376 VEMEDTS
+376 VELEDTS
-383 FNANRGDE
+383 LNANRGDE
-391 GGTFLCPPS
+391 SGTFLCPPS
-400 PYTSPMLSPI
+400 PNTSPMLSPI
-410 STDSD
+410 STESD
-415 ARFMTS
+415 ARFMTP
-421 YSGSPNPEDPR
+421 YSGSPNPDDPR

-440 EKGTTLNTPRNVS
+440 EKGTALNTPRNVS
-453 PLTLIDSVTSDKGPR
+453 PLTSIDSVTSDKGR
-468 RPPRLNLSAVR
+468 GRPPRLNLNAAR
-479 EGDTRASQTS
+479 EGETRASQTS

-547 RWQSTGKTAISKD
+547 RWQSTGKTTISKD

-572 GSPEKPKGR
+572 GSSEKPKGR

-590 FLLILGILVLL
+590 FILILGILVLL

-606 VIPITLIVLPRM
+606 VIPITLIVLPRI

-626 SCKTSLLCSNGA
+626 SCKTSLPCNNGA

-660 TTVADQSCTFADI
+660 STVADLSCTFADI
-673 KIGEGRTVYQN
+673 KLGEGRTVYQN

-696 QAKPQFNIPLDS
+696 GAKSQFNIPLDS

-727 LITFEGKPQRRSLPL
+727 LITFEGKPQRRSFPL
-742 QFVIPGLD
+742 QFVIPGMD
-750 LIQLEPSLQPHPS
+750 LIQQEPSLQAHPS
-763 LTVLLMSSTS
+763 LTIPLTSSTS
-773 TLPSQTTTLM
+773 TLPSQTTFM
-783 PTYEPIIL
+783 PTYEPILI

-809 APPDTSEST
+809 APPDTPEST
-818 PTITSTFG
+818 PTMTTTPG
-826 TATPKNAKPSSTTT
+826 TATAKNAKPSST
-840 SPFSSSDYNSNGIPT
+840 PSSSSSSEYNSNGIPT

-883 LQSILSDPAR
+883 LQSILSDPTR
-893 WNKTVHVAAATIL
+893 WNKTVQVAAATIL
-906 VDFDRFTIDLG
+906 VDFDNFTIDLG
-917 NRTIFGG
+917 NGTIFGG
-924 VT
+924 IT

>member
-1 MPESKNAIG
+1 MPESKKAIG
-10 PFELDDGSQLNY
+10 PFELDNGAQLNE
-22 EERVLEGRSVSRA
+22 EERLLGGGSFRRA
-35 RQEASA
+35 RQRASA
-41 GRPVELGGHD
+41 GRPVELAGHD

-63 PLSSPEKG
+63 SPSSAEKG
-71 IQRNLAQTSQA
+71 IQQNLAPSSQA
-82 ATVPPTLTSR
+82 DAIQPTLTSR
-92 QTSPT
+92 QNSPT
-97 DPSNGSNTS
+97 DPTNDSNTS
-106 ILSQGPQAL
+106 TIDQGPQAL
-115 AKPSSPQATYPLAQ
+115 PKPSSSQVNYPLAQ
-129 ESRSGKGLPPQRP
+129 ESRSSKGLPPQRP

-165 QQFQGASPPLLRRK
+165 QQFQGAPPPLLRRK
-179 SEEDGPRKF
+179 SEEDHPRKS
-188 PMKDSSPNTQGEASS
+188 PIKDSSPNTQGEASS
-203 PPPNMAELP
+203 PLPNIAELP
-212 APYIAPLNLP
+212 APYIAPLTLS
-222 QQPRRA
+222 QQPRRT

-247 STFVAPILE
+247 STFVTPILE

-289 ASYEPPPKSASTN
+289 ANYAPPPKGASTA
-302 RTASRVGD
+302 RTVSRLGD
-310 DNESTSLVGQM
+310 DNESTSLVGQLN
-321 ITRKG
+321 TRKG
-326 SRRKKTADG
+326 SRRKKMADG
-335 RQFVN
+335 RPFVN
-340 EDAQSEAEPEPAY
+340 EDAQSEAEPTY
-353 PPRNASRAHPRALTP
+353 PPRNASRANPRVLTP
-368 ASKASATT
+368 GSRASAATA
-376 VEMEDTS
+376 ELEDTS
-383 FNANRGDE
+383 PNTNRGDE
-391 GGTFLCPPS
+391 AGTFLCPPS
-400 PYTSPMLSPI
+400 PNTSPMLSPI
-410 STDSD
+410 STESD
-415 ARFMTS
+415 ARFMTP

-440 EKGTTLNTPRNVS
+440 EKGTALNTPRNVS
-453 PLTLIDSVTSDKGPR
+453 PLTSIDSVTSDKGQT
-468 RPPRLNLSAVR
+468 RPPRLNLNAVR
-479 EGDTRASQTS
+479 EGETRASQTS

-547 RWQSTGKTAISKD
+547 RWQSTGKTTISKD
-560 PVPPLPEPKSKE
+560 PVPPLPEPQSKE
-572 GSPEKPKGR
+572 GSPEKQKSR

-626 SCKTSLLCSNGA
+626 SCQTSLPCNNGA

-660 TTVADQSCTFADI
+660 TTVADQYCTFADI
-673 KIGEGRTVYQN
+673 KLGEGRTVYQN
-684 ATVGSGIARLFA
+684 ATVGTGIARLFA
-696 QAKPQFNIPLDS
+696 GAKLQFNIPLDS

-742 QFVIPGLD
+742 QLVIPGLD
-750 LIQLEPSLQPHPS
+750 LVQEEPSLQPHPS
-763 LTVLLMSSTS
+763 LTIPLTSSTL
-773 TLPSQTTTLM
+773 TLPSQTTFM
-783 PTYEPIIL
+783 PTYEPIL
-791 PRAGPASSNGII
+791 FPRAGPASSNGII

-818 PTITSTFG
+818 PTITTTFG
-826 TATPKNAKPSSTTT
+826 TATVKNAKPFSTT
-840 SPFSSSDYNSNGIPT
+840 SSSSEYNSNGIPT

-893 WNKTVHVAAATIL
+893 WNKTAQVAAATIL
-906 VDFDRFTIDLG
+906 VDFGNFTIDLG
-917 NRTIFGG
+917 NGTIFGG

>member
-1 MPESKNAIG
+1 MPESKKTIG
-10 PFELDDGSQLNY
+10 PFELDNGAQVNE
-22 EERVLEGRSVSRA
+22 EERILGGGSASRA
-35 RQEASA
+35 RQRASA

-51 IGSPSTSRTENI
+51 IGSPFTTRTENI
-63 PLSSPEKG
+63 PPSSSEKG
-71 IQRNLAQTSQA
+71 IQQNLAPSSQA
-82 ATVPPTLTSR
+82 AAVPPTLTSR
-92 QTSPT
+92 QNSPT
-97 DPSNGSNTS
+97 DPTNGSNTFA
-106 ILSQGPQAL
+106 ISQGPQAL
-115 AKPSSPQATYPLAQ
+115 VKPSSPQATYPLAQ
-129 ESRSGKGLPPQRP
+129 DSRSGKGLPPQRP
-142 PRPSYVPPLHP
+142 PRPSYVPPLQP

-165 QQFQGASPPLLRRK
+165 QQFQGAPPPLLRRK
-179 SEEDGPRKF
+179 SEEDRPRKS
-188 PMKDSSPNTQGEASS
+188 PIKVSSPNTQGEASS
-203 PPPNMAELP
+203 PPPNNIAELP
-212 APYIAPLNLP
+212 APYIAPLNLS

-289 ASYEPPPKSASTN
+289 AKYEPPPKSASTA
-302 RTASRVGD
+302 RTVSRVGD
-310 DNESTSLVGQM
+310 DNESTSLVGQLN
-321 ITRKG
+321 TGKE

-335 RQFVN
+335 RLFVN
-340 EDAQSEAEPEPAY
+340 EDAQSEAEPTY
-353 PPRNASRAHPRALTP
+353 PPRNASRAYPRALIP
-368 ASKASATT
+368 GSRASAAT
-376 VEMEDTS
+376 VELEDTS
-383 FNANRGDE
+383 PNANRGDE
-391 GGTFLCPPS
+391 SGTFLCPPS
-400 PYTSPMLSPI
+400 PNTSPMLSPI
-410 STDSD
+410 STESD
-415 ARFMTS
+415 ARFMTP

-440 EKGTTLNTPRNVS
+440 EKGTALNTPRNVS
-453 PLTLIDSVTSDKGPR
+453 PLTSIDSVTSDKGPR
-468 RPPRLNLSAVR
+468 RPPRLNLNAVR
-479 EGDTRASQTS
+479 EGETRASQTS

-547 RWQSTGKTAISKD
+547 RWQSTGKTTISKD

-626 SCKTSLLCSNGA
+626 SCKTSLSCNNGA

-673 KIGEGRTVYQN
+673 KLGEGRTVYQN

-696 QAKPQFNIPLDS
+696 GAKSQFNIPLDS

-750 LIQLEPSLQPHPS
+750 LVQLEPSLQPHPS
-763 LTVLLMSSTS
+763 LTVLLTSSTS
-773 TLPSQTTTLM
+773 ALPSQTTLM
-783 PTYEPIIL
+783 PTYEPILL

-818 PTITSTFG
+818 PTITSTSG
-826 TATPKNAKPSSTTT
+826 TATAKNTKPSST
-840 SPFSSSDYNSNGIPT
+840 SSSTSSSEYNSNGIPT

-867 IFQEKTLSIA
+867 IFQEKTLSVA

-893 WNKTVHVAAATIL
+893 WNKTVQVAAATIL
-906 VDFDRFTIDLG
+906 VDFDKFTIDLG
-917 NRTIFGG
+917 NGTIFGG

>member
-1 MPESKNAIG
+1 MPESTKSTG
-10 PFELDDGSQLNY
+10 PFELDNGAELNE
-22 EERVLEGRSVSRA
+22 EERVSGGGSVRRA
-35 RQEASA
+35 RQRASA
-41 GRPVELGGHD
+41 SRPVELSGHD
-51 IGSPSTSRTENI
+51 IGSPSTSRTENV
-63 PLSSPEKG
+63 PPSSPNE
-71 IQRNLAQTSQA
+71 IEQNLAPSSQA
-82 ATVPPTLTSR
+82 AAVPQTLTSR
-92 QTSPT
+92 QIPPT
-97 DPSNGSNTS
+97 DPKNGSNTS
-106 ILSQGPQAL
+106 TLEQRPRAL
-115 AKPSSPQATYPLAQ
+115 AKPSSPQETHPLTQ
-129 ESRSGKGLPPQRP
+129 EPRSGKGLPPQRP

-153 SDSSNDRFRQLQ
+153 SDSSSDRFRHLQ
-165 QQFQGASPPLLRRK
+165 HQFQGAPPPLLRRK
-179 SEEDGPRKF
+179 SEEDRPRKF
-188 PMKDSSPNTQGEASS
+188 PIKDSSSNTQGEASA
-203 PPPNMAELP
+203 PPPNIAELP
-212 APYIAPLNLP
+212 APYIAPLNLS
-222 QQPRRA
+222 QQPRRT

-247 STFVAPILE
+247 STFVTPILE

-289 ASYEPPPKSASTN
+289 ADYEPPLKSASTN
-302 RTASRVGD
+302 RTVSRVGD
-310 DNESTSLVGQM
+310 DNDSTSLVGQLN
-321 ITRKG
+321 TRKG
-326 SRRKKTADG
+326 SQRKKTADG
-335 RQFVN
+335 RQFAN
-340 EDAQSEAEPEPAY
+340 EDTQSGAEPSY
-353 PPRNASRAHPRALTP
+353 PPRNASRAHPKVLTP
-368 ASKASATT
+368 GSRASAATA
-376 VEMEDTS
+376 ELEDTS
-383 FNANRGDE
+383 PNANRGDE

-400 PYTSPMLSPI
+400 PNTSPMLSPI
-410 STDSD
+410 SPESD
-415 ARFMTS
+415 ARFMTP
-421 YSGSPNPEDPR
+421 YSGTPNPEDPR
-432 VSQILGNL
+432 VHQILGNL
-440 EKGTTLNTPRNVS
+440 EKGTALNTPRNVS
-453 PLTLIDSVTSDKGPR
+453 PLTSVDSVTSDKGPR
-468 RPPRLNLSAVR
+468 RPPRLNLNSVR
-479 EGDTRASQTS
+479 EGETRASQTS

-547 RWQSTGKTAISKD
+547 RWQSTGKTTISKD

-572 GSPEKPKGR
+572 GNPEKPKRR

-590 FLLILGILVLL
+590 FLLILGVLVLL
-601 IAAAL
+601 IAAAV

-618 RNKPPSLK
+618 RNKPPSLN
-626 SCKTSLLCSNGA
+626 SCKTSLPCNNGA

-660 TTVADQSCTFADI
+660 TTVADQFCTFADI
-673 KIGEGRTVYQN
+673 KLGEGRTVYQN
-684 ATVGSGIARLFA
+684 ATVGEGIARLFA
-696 QAKPQFNIPLDS
+696 GAKSQFNIPLDS

-750 LIQLEPSLQPHPS
+750 LVQQAPSLQPHPS
-763 LTVLLMSSTS
+763 STSIPTSSTS
-773 TLPSQTTTLM
+773 ALPSQTTFM
-783 PTYEPIIL
+783 PTYEPILL

-809 APPDTSEST
+809 APPDAPPDTSEST
-818 PTITSTFG
+818 PTITSATG
-826 TATPKNAKPSSTTT
+826 TATAKNAKPSPTAT
-840 SPFSSSDYNSNGIPT
+840 SSSSSEYTSNGIPT

-883 LQSILSDPAR
+883 LQSILSDSVR
-893 WNKTVHVAAATIL
+893 WNKTVQVAAATIL
-906 VDFDRFTIDLG
+906 VDFDKFTIDLG
-917 NRTIFGG
+917 NGTIFGG

>member
-1 MPESKNAIG
+1 MRG
-10 PFELDDGSQLNY
+10 
-22 EERVLEGRSVSRA
+22 V
-35 RQEASA
+35 RQRASA
-41 GRPVELGGHD
+41 GRPVELGGND
-51 IGSPSTSRTENI
+51 IGSPSTIPTENVS
-63 PLSSPEKG
+63 PSSPEEG
-71 IQRNLAQTSQA
+71 NQQNLAPSSQA
-82 ATVPPTLTSR
+82 AAVPSTLTSR

-97 DPSNGSNTS
+97 DPTDGSNTS
-106 ILSQGPQAL
+106 TIDQGPQAL
-115 AKPSSPQATYPLAQ
+115 ARPSSSQVISHTAQ

-142 PRPSYVPPLHP
+142 PRPSYVPPLQP

-165 QQFQGASPPLLRRK
+165 QQFQGAPPPLLRRK
-179 SEEDGPRKF
+179 SEEDRPRKS
-188 PMKDSSPNTQGEASS
+188 PIKDSSPNTQGEASS
-203 PPPNMAELP
+203 PRPNIAELP
-212 APYIAPLNLP
+212 TPYIAPLNLS
-222 QQPRRA
+222 QQPRRT

-238 KGAASYYPQ
+238 KGAAAYYPQ

-289 ASYEPPPKSASTN
+289 ANYEPPPPKFASTT
-302 RTASRVGD
+302 RTVSKVGD
-310 DNESTSLVGQM
+310 DNESKSLVGQLN
-321 ITRKG
+321 TRKE
-326 SRRKKTADG
+326 SHRKKTADG
-335 RQFVN
+335 RPFVN
-340 EDAQSEAEPEPAY
+340 EGSPSEAEPTY

-368 ASKASATT
+368 SSRASAAT
-376 VEMEDTS
+376 VELEDTS
-383 FNANRGDE
+383 PNANRGDE

-400 PYTSPMLSPI
+400 PNTSPMLSPI
-410 STDSD
+410 STESD
-415 ARFMTS
+415 ARFMTP

-440 EKGTTLNTPRNVS
+440 EKGTALNTPRNVS
-453 PLTLIDSVTSDKGPR
+453 PLTSIDSVTSDKGR
-468 RPPRLNLSAVR
+468 GRPPRLNLNAVR
-479 EGDTRASQTS
+479 EGETRASQTS

-547 RWQSTGKTAISKD
+547 RWQSTGKTTISKD
-560 PVPPLPEPKSKE
+560 PVPPLPESKSKE

-590 FLLILGILVLL
+590 FILILGILVLL

-606 VIPITLIVLPRM
+606 VIPITLIVLPRI

-626 SCKTSLLCSNGA
+626 SCKTSLPCNNGA

-649 ICANGYTGQIC
+649 ICANGYTGRIC
-660 TTVADQSCTFADI
+660 TTVADQSCTFGDI
-673 KIGEGRTVYQN
+673 KLGEGRTVYQN

-696 QAKPQFNIPLDS
+696 GAKSQFNIPLDS
-708 TRLLSLFSYQNLS
+708 TRILSLFSYQNLS

-727 LITFEGKPQRRSLPL
+727 LITFEGKPQRRSFPL

-750 LIQLEPSLQPHPS
+750 LVQQEPSLQPHPS
-763 LTVLLMSSTS
+763 LTIPLTPSTS
-773 TLPSQTTTLM
+773 NIPSQTSFM
-783 PTYEPIIL
+783 PTYEPILI

-809 APPDTSEST
+809 APPDTPESPSTIT
-818 PTITSTFG
+818 PTPG
-826 TATPKNAKPSSTTT
+826 TATAKNAKPSSTA
-840 SPFSSSDYNSNGIPT
+840 SSSSSEYNSNGIPT

-893 WNKTVHVAAATIL
+893 WNKTVQVAAATIL
-906 VDFDRFTIDLG
+906 VDFDKFTIDLG
-917 NRTIFGG
+917 NGTIFGG

>member
-1 MPESKNAIG
+1 MPESKKAVG
-10 PFELDDGSQLNY
+10 PFELDNGAQLNE
-22 EERVLEGRSVSRA
+22 EERVLGGGSVRGV
-35 RQEASA
+35 RQRASA
-41 GRPVELGGHD
+41 GWPVELGGND
-51 IGSPSTSRTENI
+51 IGSPSTSPTENVS
-63 PLSSPEKG
+63 PSSPEGG
-71 IQRNLAQTSQA
+71 IQQNLAPSSQTA
-82 ATVPPTLTSR
+82 VVPSTLTSR

-97 DPSNGSNTS
+97 DPMDGSNTS
-106 ILSQGPQAL
+106 TIDQGPQAL
-115 AKPSSPQATYPLAQ
+115 AKPSSSQVTSSLAQ
-129 ESRSGKGLPPQRP
+129 ESRTGKGLPPQRP
-142 PRPSYVPPLHP
+142 PRPSYVPPLLP

-165 QQFQGASPPLLRRK
+165 QQFQGAPPPLLRRK
-179 SEEDGPRKF
+179 SEEDRPRKS
-188 PMKDSSPNTQGEASS
+188 PIKDSSPNTQGEASS
-203 PPPNMAELP
+203 PRSNIAELP
-212 APYIAPLNLP
+212 APYIAPLNFS
-222 QQPRRA
+222 QQPRRT

-289 ASYEPPPKSASTN
+289 ANYEPPPKIASTT
-302 RTASRVGD
+302 RKVSRLGD
-310 DNESTSLVGQM
+310 DNESASLVGQLN
-321 ITRKG
+321 TRQD

-335 RQFVN
+335 RSFVN
-340 EDAQSEAEPEPAY
+340 EDARNEAEPTY

-368 ASKASATT
+368 SSRASAAT
-376 VEMEDTS
+376 VELEDTS
-383 FNANRGDE
+383 LNANRGDE
-391 GGTFLCPPS
+391 SGTFLCPPS
-400 PYTSPMLSPI
+400 PNTSPMLSPI
-410 STDSD
+410 STESD
-415 ARFMTS
+415 ARFMTP
-421 YSGSPNPEDPR
+421 YSGSPNPDDPR

-440 EKGTTLNTPRNVS
+440 EKGTALNTPRNVS
-453 PLTLIDSVTSDKGPR
+453 PLTSIDSVTSDKGR
-468 RPPRLNLSAVR
+468 GRPPRLNLNAAR
-479 EGDTRASQTS
+479 EGETRASQTS

-547 RWQSTGKTAISKD
+547 RWQSTGKTTISKD

-572 GSPEKPKGR
+572 GSSEKPKGR

-590 FLLILGILVLL
+590 FILILGILVLL

-606 VIPITLIVLPRM
+606 VIPITLIVLPRI

-626 SCKTSLLCSNGA
+626 SCKTSLPCNNGA

-660 TTVADQSCTFADI
+660 STVADLSCTFADI
-673 KIGEGRTVYQN
+673 KLGEGRTVYQN

-696 QAKPQFNIPLDS
+696 GAKSQFNIPLDS

-727 LITFEGKPQRRSLPL
+727 LITFEGKPQRRSFPL
-742 QFVIPGLD
+742 QFVIPGMD
-750 LIQLEPSLQPHPS
+750 LIQQEPSLQAHPS
-763 LTVLLMSSTS
+763 LTIPLTSSTS
-773 TLPSQTTTLM
+773 TLPSQTTFM
-783 PTYEPIIL
+783 PTYEPILI

-809 APPDTSEST
+809 APPDTPEST
-818 PTITSTFG
+818 PTMTTTPG
-826 TATPKNAKPSSTTT
+826 TATAKNAKPSST
-840 SPFSSSDYNSNGIPT
+840 PSSSSSSEYNSNGIPT

-893 WNKTVHVAAATIL
+893 WNKTVQVAAATIL
-906 VDFDRFTIDLG
+906 VDFDNFTIDLG
-917 NRTIFGG
+917 NGTIFGG
-924 VT
+924 IT